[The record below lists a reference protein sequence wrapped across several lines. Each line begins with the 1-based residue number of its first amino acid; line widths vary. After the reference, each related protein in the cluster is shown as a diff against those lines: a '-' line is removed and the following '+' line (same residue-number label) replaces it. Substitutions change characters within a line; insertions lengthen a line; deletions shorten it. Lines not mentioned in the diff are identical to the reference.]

1 MPAHRLPPFADLFK
15 VGTLVR
21 HPLYPELGH
30 GRITYLTRD
39 AQADNRLG
47 NPVAKVLW
55 PDGQHSRHS
64 LRVLVVAT

>member
-1 MPAHRLPPFADLFK
+1 MNRLPPFTDVFS
-15 VGTLVR
+15 VSTLVR

-30 GRITYLTRD
+30 GRITAMTD
-39 AQADNRLG
+39 SRLPS
-47 NPVAKVLW
+47 NPIAWGLW